1 MKKILF
7 TITITIILFTSNSMA
22 EILDCSQFE
31 KFSAKNLECKAK
43 NLNKKSS
50 KLKQKTID
58 MAKNNKKKFDKS
70 SFKKKLIKF
79 KNSET
84 LTKVMEK

>member
-43 NLNKKSS
+43 NLKKRKKRQKGNKYE
-50 KLKQKTID
+50 
-58 MAKNNKKKFDKS
+58 F
-70 SFKKKLIKF
+70 
-79 KNSET
+79 
-84 LTKVMEK
+84 